1 MRENLYDRLSFEN
14 MAILDDLSEDMPIS
28 IQSIIE
34 ELKSNT
40 TVLELKFRHI
50 IEIQNFLQPKSITAN
65 DIYFLFAD

>member
-1 MRENLYDRLSFEN
+1 MRDNLYNRLTFEN
-14 MAILDDLSEDMPIS
+14 KLILSDLSDDMPIA
-28 IQSIIE
+28 IQSIID